1 MMNPNMNNMMMLNQ
15 NNMNQNNEELILD
28 LMNQN
33 IQISNQLT
41 MNNNMI
47 KTMFENYNLGAFN
60 QQKDLYNELYSID
73 FFPLKSGRRINVV
86 FKDSTGIKITV
97 IAPSDATMMEL
108 LEAFYIKF
116 QIFAKYNDKKI
127 EKLKNY
133 FFIYR
138 NLKISF
144 DEKKTISEY
153 GLNMN
158 VEEIIFNLNNNVIG
172 G

>member
-1 MMNPNMNNMMMLNQ
+1 
-15 NNMNQNNEELILD
+15 
-28 LMNQN
+28 
-33 IQISNQLT
+33 

-47 KTMFENYNLGAFN
+47 KTMFENYNLGSFN
-60 QQKDLYNELYSID
+60 QQKDIFNELYSID
-73 FFPLKSGRRINVV
+73 FFPLKSGRRINVL
-86 FKDSTGIKITV
+86 FKDSTGIRITV
-97 IAPSDATMMEL
+97 IAPSDATMSEL

-116 QIFAKYNDKKI
+116 QMFAKYNDKKI
-127 EKLKNY
+127 EKLKDY

-138 NLKISF
+138 GLIISF

-158 VEEIIFNLNNNVIG
+158 VEEIIFNLNNNIIG